1 MVGKF
6 MRLLGLVVVVF
17 MVASLFIGGAQPGA
31 GSLFHPPWDKLV
43 HAGYFF
49 VLTLLLYRFVGLPV
63 VLVVAVSLALGMAD
77 EIHQTYLPG
86 RTADWDD
93 FLADS
98 IGVALALAFAGLI
111 FKRK

>member
-1 MVGKF
+1 
-6 MRLLGLVVVVF
+6 MRLLALVVAVC

-31 GSLFHPPWDKLV
+31 GSLFTPPWDKLV

-63 VLVVAVSLALGMAD
+63 ILVVAVSLTLGLAD
-77 EIHQTYLPG
+77 EIHQSYLPG

-98 IGVALALAFAGLI
+98 VGVALAFIGLI